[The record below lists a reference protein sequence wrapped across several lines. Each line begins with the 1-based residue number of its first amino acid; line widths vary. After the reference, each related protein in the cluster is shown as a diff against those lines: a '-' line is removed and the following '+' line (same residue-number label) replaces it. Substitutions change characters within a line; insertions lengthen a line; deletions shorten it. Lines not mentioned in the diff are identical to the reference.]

1 MSFKHIALAV
11 LSAAVMVPAMAQQS
25 PVNAEALKR
34 AEVLADL
41 QMWHEAGMHN
51 VAAEI
56 EIGQGQNTAEYRKY
70 QALRNSPRFAQAVQ
84 AQLGNTA
91 VAGQA
96 GAQSAAE

>member
-1 MSFKHIALAV
+1 MSIKHIALAV

-25 PVNAEALKR
+25 PVNTEALKR

>member
-11 LSAAVMVPAMAQQS
+11 LSAAVMVPAMAQQA
-25 PVNAEALKR
+25 PNAETLKR

-41 QMWHEAGMHN
+41 QLWHEAGMQN

-96 GAQSAAE
+96 AGQTAAE